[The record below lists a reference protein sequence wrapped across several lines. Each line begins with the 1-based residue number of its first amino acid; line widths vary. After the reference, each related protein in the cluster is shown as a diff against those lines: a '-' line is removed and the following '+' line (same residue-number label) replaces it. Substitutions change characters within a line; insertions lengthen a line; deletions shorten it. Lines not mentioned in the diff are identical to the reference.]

1 MCAKK
6 STEFGKRGIQLLP
19 LRSNYARTQ
28 VLDLIFL
35 LDFESPGNKGAMLEA
50 LKWLFVLYK

>member
-6 STEFGKRGIQLLP
+6 STEFGKRGIQFLP

-35 LDFESPGNKGAMLEA
+35 HDWVPGNKECDAGS
-50 LKWLFVLYK
+50 LKMVVVLQK